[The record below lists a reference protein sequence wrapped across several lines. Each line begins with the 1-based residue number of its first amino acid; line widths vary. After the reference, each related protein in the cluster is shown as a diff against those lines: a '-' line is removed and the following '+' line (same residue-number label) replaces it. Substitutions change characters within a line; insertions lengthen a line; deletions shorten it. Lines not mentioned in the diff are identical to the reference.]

1 MGESLREFW
10 TEIPVTL
17 RCFTSKQRLLCWMW
31 STFYFIY
38 RKRKSIYHPSSLIFD
53 RRSFHCIHPW
63 FHFFIIYLLWEKI
76 IAPSS
81 CLDASFKPG
90 DLFKQSTVWTNSC
103 VLISGSCP
111 GKVCSGVAGSPLE
124 DSSGVFLQ
132 RKYTLKI
139 IMVKSFP
146 CYN

>member
-17 RCFTSKQRLLCWMW
+17 RYFTSKQRLLCCMR
-31 STFYFIY
+31 STFLFIY

-53 RRSFHCIHPW
+53 RRSFHYIHSR
-63 FHFFIIYLLWEKI
+63 FRFFFCFGRKKLFPVHVSTLL
-76 IAPSS
+76 SS
-81 CLDASFKPG
+81 LEICSNRALSG
-90 DLFKQSTVWTNSC
+90 QC

-111 GKVCSGVAGSPLE
+111 GKVCSGVTGSPLE

-132 RKYTLKI
+132 RKYT
-139 IMVKSFP
+139 
-146 CYN
+146 